1 MKLTVSELLK
11 QFTRVLQGVL
21 FPTLEE
27 ELGPLTEKHR
37 QLVALLSLIRIE
49 AMIACWAGGVGRPA
63 KDRRAIARAFVA
75 KAVYNMSTTRQLL
88 ERLSADISWRRIC
101 GWESRREIP
110 HESQFSRAFAEFAA
124 TELPQRLQ
132 DALLAATQE
141 ERLIGHLSR
150 DSTEI
155 ESREKP
161 LRTPVAATPVQPGRQ
176 RGRPKNGAP
185 PPAPEPTRLER
196 QASMTLEELLADL
209 PRGSV
214 MWAARRTAKGIWKPG
229 WATNCIWMWPTDRS
243 RSVAF
248 SHRLPCM
255 TARRRFRWR
264 S

>member
-1 MKLTVSELLK
+1 
-11 QFTRVLQGVL
+11 
-21 FPTLEE
+21 
-27 ELGPLTEKHR
+27 
-37 QLVALLSLIRIE
+37 
-49 AMIACWAGGVGRPA
+49 MIACWAGGVGRPA

-88 ERLSADISWRRIC
+88 ERLSVDISLRRIC

-124 TELPQRLQ
+124 TELPQRLH

-141 ERLIGHLSR
+141 ERLIGHISR

-161 LRTPVAATPVQPGRQ
+161 LRTPVAATPVQPGRR

-209 PRGSV
+209 PRECNVGSKKNS
-214 MWAARRTAKGIWKPG
+214 KGYRETWVGYKLHYKLHLDVIDGQIPVS
-229 WATNCIWMWPTDRS
+229 C
-243 RSVAF
+243 
-248 SHRLPCM
+248 LL
-255 TARRRFRWR
+255 
-264 S
+264 